1 MQGVGL
7 VGVGYW
13 GSNYLRVLREFDD
26 FPLVAVC
33 DNNPRNLDAAKAKG
47 VQRLYSDVAQLA
59 ADKEVGAVVVSTPAR
74 THYAV
79 VKPLLEAG
87 KHVLVEKPLAT
98 SSKDALELAELAKK
112 KNVVLMVGHI
122 FLFNGAVRKVKELVD
137 SGAIGKINYAYATRT
152 GLGPIRNDVNAL
164 WDLACHDV
172 YILGHLIGARP
183 VSVMARGGSF
193 VRSDIEDIVFL
204 TLEYPGNVL
213 ASVHVSWLDPV
224 KIRKLTIVG
233 TSKMVVFDDIQVT
246 EPVRVFDKGVSVEPK
261 GAEFGEVKAL
271 VRDGDIVSPKVVM
284 REPLKAEVEHFYD
297 CVRNGKKPVA
307 DGMAGYETVK
317 VLEAAQKAVG
327 AGGAKVEIDW

>member
-13 GSNYLRVLREFDD
+13 GSNYLRVLREFGD

-33 DNNPRNLDAAKAKG
+33 DSNPKNLESAKARGIKK
-47 VQRLYSDVAQLA
+47 LYSSVAQLA
-59 ADKEVGAVVVSTPAR
+59 ADREVGAVVVSTPAR
-74 THYAV
+74 THYEV
-79 VKPLLEAG
+79 VRPLLEAG

-98 SSKDALELAELAKK
+98 DSSEALELAELARK

-122 FLFNGAVRKVKELVD
+122 FLFNGAVKKVKELVD

-297 CVRNGKKPVA
+297 CVRSGRKPVA

-317 VLEAAQKAVG
+317 VLEAAQKAVD
-327 AGGAKVEIDW
+327 AGGAKVEIEW